1 MCGVSRLLE
10 VLRQESD
17 GGVEAVRLEPLY
29 GSPLHAQPPG
39 VETGQ
44 QSRPAGRTLGA
55 DVGLGQLHSSP
66 GQALK
71 TRTTWYI
78 IFLRIL
84 GGEGV
89 QQVLCSGGIF

>member
-1 MCGVSRLLE
+1 MSCVASLLE
-10 VLRQESD
+10 VLREDPD
-17 GGVEAVRLEPLY
+17 GGVEAVWLEPLY
-29 GSPLHAQPPG
+29 SSPLHAQPPG

-44 QSRPAGRTLGA
+44 QSGPAGRTLGA

-66 GQALK
+66 GQALE
-71 TRTTWYI
+71 TRTTLY

-89 QQVLCSGGIF
+89 Q

>member
-1 MCGVSRLLE
+1 M
-10 VLRQESD
+10 LREESE

-44 QSRPAGRTLGA
+44 QSRPAGGTLGA

-66 GQALK
+66 GQALE
-71 TRTTWYI
+71 TRLHCTYSYTFWGREEI
-78 IFLRIL
+78 QNVF
-84 GGEGV
+84 E
-89 QQVLCSGGIF
+89 